1 MVFAHNAFT
10 VQFLFDRLPL
20 YIVAL
25 YPAVVTLAFQVV
37 RIDDRSQARCN
48 PPGTLARRSARSRG
62 RSVLGDSLED
72 EADRGLDS
80 VGGALKGHGSSR
92 GLNQGPRENQL

>member
-1 MVFAHNAFT
+1 VVFAHNAFT

-48 PPGTLARRSARSRG
+48 PPGTLARRSARCRG
-62 RSVLGDSLED
+62 RSILRDSLED
-72 EADRGLDS
+72 DPGLDS